1 MIETVSGTTL
11 QSLEQHFAPFRRNVV
26 GNGHEFETPYGMQQ
40 LLYADWTASGRL
52 YRAIEEKLLNEFGP
66 FVGNTHSESNMTGT
80 TMTHAYHEA
89 REIIKRH
96 INANTDDVLV
106 CCGSGM
112 TAAVN
117 KLQRIMGLRVP
128 EQMRGRVSIPE
139 SERPVIFVTHMEH
152 SSNYMSWKES
162 IGEVVCIPP
171 DENAL
176 VAPEKLRELL
186 DKYRDRPI
194 KIGAFTA
201 CSNVTGVCT
210 PYHELARIMHEAGGL
225 CFVDFAASGPYVQI
239 DMHPADEA
247 ERLDAIFF
255 SPHKFLGGPGTPGI
269 LAFSK
274 DLYRN
279 TIPDHPGGGTVAM
292 AGPWGYRYV
301 DDIEARED
309 GGTPAFLQTI
319 RAALCMNLKD
329 AMGTQNIKERDNELM
344 DILLGGMRTIP
355 GLNILADSIA
365 GRLGIASFYHDTV
378 HYNLLVK
385 LLNDRFGIQARGGS
399 SCADTYAYY
408 LLHMNPDEGEP
419 TEKPGWIRLSV
430 HPTMTIAEIQYIADA
445 LRAIIDNAGEWGKD
459 YTYSYVTN
467 EFTHTRANDNMGAR
481 VKTWFAI

>member
-1 MIETVSGTTL
+1 MIETISETTV

-26 GNGHEFETPYGMQQ
+26 GNGHEFETPYGMQR

-52 YRAIEEKLLNEFGP
+52 YRTIEEKLLHEFGP

-96 INANTDDVLV
+96 IHANADDVLV

-319 RAALCMNLKD
+319 RAALCMKLKD

-344 DILLGGMRTIP
+344 DILLGEMRTIP
-355 GLNILADSIA
+355 GMNILADNIA

-430 HPTMTIAEIQYIADA
+430 HPTMTVAEMHYIADA
-445 LRAIIDNAGEWGKD
+445 LRNIIDNAGEWGKD
-459 YTYSYVTN
+459 YTYSYATN
-467 EFTHTRANDNMGAR
+467 EFTHTRANGNMGAR
-481 VKTWFAI
+481 VKTWFGM